1 MSAQDVGR
9 IAASTGL
16 QKASNRSWGRYSQH
30 GYVVKRN
37 GDGVLIT
44 HSLVNL
50 WTDPVDAVFRNIIDV
65 IVKEVCRHGYQVVE
79 SGTGWVKVR

>member
-16 QKASNRSWGRYSQH
+16 QKASNRSWGHYSQH
-30 GYVVKRN
+30 GYIVKRD
-37 GDGVLIT
+37 GDDVLIT

-50 WTDPVDAVFRNIIDV
+50 WTDPVDAVFRNVVEV
-65 IVKEVCRHGYQVVE
+65 IVKRVCHHGYRVMD
-79 SGTGWVKVR
+79 SGKGWVKVR